1 MISGTTG
8 SLTPPIVCF
17 VGRSGAGKT
26 TVIESVV
33 AELKRRGLK
42 VGVIKHDAHDFEM
55 DRPGKDTWRFSQ
67 AGADAVAISSP
78 RKVALIERVERE
90 WPLDEVV
97 ALLRERVDIVLAE
110 GYKRDASK
118 PKVEVSRAEIGGPL
132 LCSDEELWAVVADWA
147 PPTTAPRFT
156 SSQVEDLVDLL
167 LEKTGLTSGRPA
179 TTSPQ
184 HK

>member
-1 MISGTTG
+1 LNSHTAKGA
-8 SLTPPIVCF
+8 SPPIVCF
-17 VGRSGAGKT
+17 VGRSGVGKT

-33 AELKRRGLK
+33 SELKRRGLR

-97 ALLRERVDIVLAE
+97 ALLRQRVDIVLAE
-110 GYKRDASK
+110 GYKRDTTK
-118 PKVEVSRAEIGGPL
+118 PKVEVSRAEVGGPL
-132 LCSDEELWAVVADWA
+132 LCSDEELWAVVSDWA
-147 PPTTAPRFT
+147 PPTKAPRFDL
-156 SSQVEDLVDLL
+156 SQAGELVDFLL
-167 LEKTGLTSGRPA
+167 AKTRLAGGGPNK
-179 TTSPQ
+179 TSPQ
-184 HK
+184 RR